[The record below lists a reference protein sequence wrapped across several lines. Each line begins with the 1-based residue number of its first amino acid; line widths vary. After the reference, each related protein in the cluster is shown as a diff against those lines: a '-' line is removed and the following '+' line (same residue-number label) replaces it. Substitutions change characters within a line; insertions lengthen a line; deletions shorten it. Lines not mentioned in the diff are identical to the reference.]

1 MSKQIKK
8 VTAERFTA
16 RKYRKD
22 RIRDKISGTPAC
34 PRMSV
39 FKSDK
44 HFNVQII
51 DDESGTTLVH
61 CSTMSKDIKGTIKA
75 NIAGAKQL
83 GKKVA
88 EEAIKKNI
96 KKVVFDRNGY
106 RYHGTIKALADS
118 AREAGLTI

>member
-8 VTAERFTA
+8 VTGERFTA

-22 RIRDKISGTPAC
+22 RIREKISGTAEC

-39 FKSDK
+39 FKSDR
-44 HFNVQII
+44 HFNVQLI
-51 DDESGTTLVH
+51 DDETGNTLVH
-61 CSTMSKDIKGTIKA
+61 CSTMHEDMKGSVKA
-75 NIAGAKQL
+75 NVAGAKKL

-88 EEAIKKNI
+88 EEALKKNI
-96 KKVVFDRNGY
+96 KKAVFDRNGY
-106 RYHGTIKALADS
+106 KYHGTIKALADS